1 MSAVCWIFIGSDAD
15 VQEANDKSGKPYYKY
30 EILTRTGAASAE
42 QALNWQYHLKSRPS
56 KVVCHSSADLTTI
69 KCIR

>member
-1 MSAVCWIFIGSDAD
+1 MSPVCWKVTGNAAD

-42 QALNWQYHLKSRPS
+42 QALNWQYGLQSFPS
-56 KVVCHSSADLTTI
+56 KTSAIPALTL
-69 KCIR
+69 RP